1 MSIEQLLELLS
12 PYRTF
17 DAADE
22 WELRDSIA
30 AAART
35 TAQPA
40 FVMPYGS

>member
-1 MSIEQLLELLS
+1 MSIERLAELLS

-30 AAART
+30 AAARAS
-35 TAQPA
+35 AQPA
-40 FVMPYGS
+40 LA